1 MRKLQLTFLNGAGKK
16 HRWTPKA
23 AKQDMTGD
31 EAKTLM
37 QGIVDIG
44 MFQKNGVA
52 HCTSISSAKYVET
65 IETMLFDVE
74 QDSPEAP

>member
-1 MRKLQLTFLNGAGKK
+1 MKKLQLTFLNGVGRK

-23 AKQDMTGD
+23 AKQDMTGE

-37 QGIVDIG
+37 QEIVDIG

-52 HCTSISSAKYVET
+52 HCTDISSAKYVET
-65 IETMLFDVE
+65 IETTLFDVE
-74 QDSPEAP
+74 KDAPEAP